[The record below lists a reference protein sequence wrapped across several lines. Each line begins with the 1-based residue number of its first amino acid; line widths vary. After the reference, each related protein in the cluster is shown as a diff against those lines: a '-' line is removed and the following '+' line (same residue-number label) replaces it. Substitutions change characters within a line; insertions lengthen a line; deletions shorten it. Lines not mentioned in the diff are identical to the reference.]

1 MFLLAVPPLLEQV
14 ASLTYA
20 ICLYDFLMSTF

>member
-1 MFLLAVPPLLEQV
+1 MFLLAVPPLLEQF

-20 ICLYDFLMSTF
+20 ICLYEFLTGSF